1 MSCLSF
7 LLLIAGAGPMR
18 APDSVAVLKS
28 AKRAQEAFEFARR
41 HNLPERAGGWSGFC
55 GERIG
60 RVCYWYERSDEAD
73 EDKAP
78 EEPSRIREA
87 RTRLLVALEDA
98 AETIPGDEW
107 IVGQR
112 VRYLLEDRQPVLAA
126 RVAEQCRAVTWW
138 CEALAGLVRHVRG
151 DFVGADSVFAAAL
164 ADMPDDERCRWSDI
178 SSLLEGE
185 LAARYRRL
193 DCTTRAAF
201 EARWWWLAQPLYS
214 LGGNDRRT
222 EHFARRV
229 MVRIQQGRRSPLG
242 LYWDDD
248 LRDVILRYGWPTWWT
263 REPPTPAMVPSEPV
277 VTGHDPSPAF
287 RFAPAARALENPASA
302 RPDDWRF
309 ESPGARERYAPAY
322 AKAFTYLEHQRAVF
336 RRGDSCIV
344 VAAYDLSAD
353 TLFAEH
359 AVTATLAL
367 GADERTLTTSRDSS
381 EAAGPRALTATA
393 PCQPL
398 VFSLEA
404 LAQRERHV
412 ARARYGLAPAPPAG
426 EQAAISDLLLFDPP
440 DSLPTTLDA
449 VVPYAHSSARVP
461 SGHRLGVFWELYG
474 IDPASGVVDVSLT
487 IAPQGTGW
495 LRRAVESVGLA
506 TRRSGVRLEWQEVPQ
521 AASLAPRALALDLAG
536 LSPGRYVIEVAVASA
551 SREALTAQREIRIE
565 RP

>member
-1 MSCLSF
+1 MSF
-7 LLLIAGAGPMR
+7 LSLLWVIAGAGPMR

-28 AKRAQEAFEFARR
+28 AKRAQEEFETTRR
-41 HNLPERAGGWSGFC
+41 HSLPERAGGWSGVC

-60 RVCYWYERSDEAD
+60 RVCYWYEGGDDD

-78 EEPSRIREA
+78 EEPSRIRQA
-87 RTRLLVALEDA
+87 RTRLLAALDGA
-98 AETIPGDEW
+98 AVTIPGDEW

-112 VRYLLEDRQPVLAA
+112 VRYLLEDRQPLLAA
-126 RVAEQCRAVTWW
+126 RVVEQCRAVAWW
-138 CEALAGLVRHVRG
+138 CEALGGLVRHVSG
-151 DFVGADSVFAAAL
+151 DFTGADSVFGAAL
-164 ADMPDDERCRWSDI
+164 ADMPDDERCQWSDI

-185 LAARYRRL
+185 LAARYHRL
-193 DCTTRAAF
+193 DCTGRAAL

-248 LRDVILRYGWPTWWT
+248 LRDVMLRYGWATWWT
-263 REPPTPAMVPSEPV
+263 RDPPTSALVPAEPF
-277 VTGHDPSPAF
+277 VTGHEPSPAF
-287 RFAPAARALENPASA
+287 RFAPAARALDDPGSA
-302 RPDDWRF
+302 QPDDWRF
-309 ESPGARERYAPAY
+309 EPPGARERYAPAY

-359 AVTATLAL
+359 AVTTALAL
-367 GADERTLTTSRDSS
+367 GADERTLTTSRDSTKT
-381 EAAGPRALTATA
+381 AGPRALTATTL
-393 PCQPL
+393 CRPL

-404 LAQRERHV
+404 VAQRERHV
-412 ARARYGLAPAPPAG
+412 TRARYGLAPAPQAS
-426 EQAAISDLLLFDPP
+426 EHAAISDLLLFDPP
-440 DSLPTTLDA
+440 DSLPTTLAA
-449 VVPYAHSSARVP
+449 VVPHAHGSGRVP

-474 IDPASGVVDVSLT
+474 IDPASGAVGVSLT

-506 TRRSGVRLEWQEVPQ
+506 TKRRGVRMEWQEVPE
-521 AASLAPRALALDLAG
+521 AAALAPRALALDLSG

-551 SREALTAQREIRIE
+551 SGDAVTAQQEIRIE